1 MQDKDDDLEP
11 EDEES
16 TISEGRSFFVVLPS
30 ISSFNIASFFL
41 FLFVFRFVRSLLLP
55 SSPSPPP
62 LPFLPAY
69 LLPLIFS
76 FLPPCFLPPSQAFLA
91 TFLPPSLFLSSSQ
104 VFLTALLTPSFLPLL
119 PPCLSPSLFPF
130 P

>member
-30 ISSFNIASFFL
+30 ISSFTIASFFL
-41 FLFVFRFVRSLLLP
+41 FLFVFRFFRSLLLP

-62 LPFLPAY
+62 LPFLPPY
-69 LLPLIFS
+69 LHPLLFS
-76 FLPPCFLPPSQAFLA
+76 FLPPCFLPPSQTFLTA
-91 TFLPPSLFLSSSQ
+91 FLPPSLFLSSSQ

-119 PPCLSPSLFPF
+119 PPCLSPSLFSF